1 MINVY
6 LSNDGST
13 WIDKYPSTSPYA
25 NQPLSSYVEDRGL
38 NIYAQVAF
46 ANSSPTKLTINVSGY
61 SSCLAPFKEYKYI
74 KITEDSTVQF
84 IGTQASST
92 ETVDSQVTRTLSII
106 YDDLSST
113 WKDLTFGDIESL
125 AVTTGV
131 VMPCSDPNI
140 DWDANQSKLV
150 IQKYIDELA
159 SHISKASANASLE
172 SQLINEKIYWTNVL
186 RSYNGQGGI
195 AKHELKKTTTDNIKV
210 CDNTD
215 KQHSMVHI
223 LFALLTN
230 IPVNTT
236 YQDTTI
242 VRFFYAMDED
252 NVLDTVCE
260 FLAQNG
266 LGWFIDYP
274 NNQIKVVSYDASS
287 TATAVQY
294 VETKAQIRT
303 DPTKIASAN
312 EQQNA
317 QFIAN
322 LQTEIGVPIC
332 KMFDTKKDYNKLV
345 MVSPWSY
352 SDTFKYDGIGVC
364 YPPAEDRRYLYN
376 GTEYNANIPQ
386 VGSIEPDKDVRV
398 IKKKYFWE
406 KRPTNS
412 VYDKSS
418 KSWRQYPYL
427 FGVEGGD
434 YFLSNPYFEMRPF
447 MPSVLDIYDANNARG
462 QILVLY
468 IDNDGTIKYA
478 FASNKTGV
486 HWNPLNNGESR
497 QKSGFNYLRVFANVT
512 KAIWSS
518 VNHADS
524 YTGLKSSNDDV
535 IKLQYIFT
543 VKGMER
549 FRKASYW
556 YRISDA
562 QSWTFNSPTRYEVM
576 QALQISGIDNTY
588 VLVTKR
594 EKDLATG
601 TYKYTCVKAP
611 TTEFA
616 YNGQGIITNID
627 IPFDP
632 TAFDFNVNR
641 VLAVDA
647 NGIPKDAT
655 PIRVSVNQVY
665 DYPTVTLEYNGN
677 SYQAINEDGKIAF
690 DIPVMDIAEGYTGS
704 IKNTYNDFETEK
716 TFKIDVIS
724 DGENGEDGA
733 TPDVRYALSENNTSH
748 PTDGY
753 FVFGDDTYL
762 VFNDQDLVY
771 EIYQMGVVQ
780 SRGTYVWMKTENTDG
795 SLTYACMSGVNGRNG
810 QDGKSVG
817 EFLGVKS
824 SIPTTGKTDD
834 VFLLTT
840 TSGSAM
846 PYVYRNGWQIVDLS
860 DPSQASSA
868 MLAFNGA
875 LASGEE
881 ISKLNNP
888 LWILCQNLVSQNAV
902 VDNLVAK
909 KIKVTDSLESS
920 SYVVNSLYGESYKT
934 ATFIVKHTDYGEPDY
949 IGFNVWGIQ
958 RGDLVKL
965 SVAKVES
972 GSEGDYGPVPS
983 TDVTFI
989 ADDMYTGNTSSSYY
1003 SKSLIN
1009 GVEYVRGTTP
1019 SVDDFFGLKVDI
1031 TGDAYIICEVYHT
1044 IGA

>member
-322 LQTEIGVPIC
+322 LQTEIGAPIC

-434 YFLSNPYFEMRPF
+434 YFLSNPYFEMRAFLPT
-447 MPSVLDIYDANNARG
+447 MRLEEYDADKARA

-478 FASNKTGV
+478 FTSNKTGV
-486 HWNPLNNGESR
+486 HWANTESR

-716 TFKIDVIS
+716 TFKIEVVK
-724 DGENGEDGA
+724 DGTNGAKGDKGDQGETGTNGA
-733 TPDVRYALSENNTSH
+733 YNEYQFAKSTSQ
-748 PTDGY
+748 T
-753 FVFGDDTYL
+753 T
-762 VFNDQDLVY
+762 
-771 EIYQMGVVQ
+771 
-780 SRGTYVWMKTENTDG
+780 
-795 SLTYACMSGVNGRNG
+795 A
-810 QDGKSVG
+810 
-817 EFLGVKS
+817 
-824 SIPTTGKTDD
+824 PTTGWQDTPMD
-834 VFLLTT
+834 V
-840 TSGSAM
+840 
-846 PYVYRNGWQIVDLS
+846 Y
-860 DPSQASSA
+860 
-868 MLAFNGA
+868 
-875 LASGEE
+875 SGEY
-881 ISKLNNP
+881 
-888 LWILCQNLVSQNAV
+888 LWMR
-902 VDNLVAK
+902 
-909 KIKVTDSLESS
+909 
-920 SYVVNSLYGESYKT
+920 
-934 ATFIVKHTDYGEPDY
+934 
-949 IGFNVWGIQ
+949 Q
-958 RGDLVKL
+958 RR
-965 SVAKVES
+965 
-972 GSEGDYGPVPS
+972 
-983 TDVTFI
+983 VTF
-989 ADDMYTGNTSSSYY
+989 
-1003 SKSLIN
+1003 
-1009 GVEYVRGTTP
+1009 
-1019 SVDDFFGLKVDI
+1019 
-1031 TGDAYIICEVYHT
+1031 
-1044 IGA
+1044 